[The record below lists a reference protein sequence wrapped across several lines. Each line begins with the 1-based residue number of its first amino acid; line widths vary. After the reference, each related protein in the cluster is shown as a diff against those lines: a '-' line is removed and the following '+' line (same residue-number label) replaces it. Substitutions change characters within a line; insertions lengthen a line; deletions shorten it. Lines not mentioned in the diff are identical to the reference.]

1 MARLHDAN
9 KNTSKKLQNFSN
21 DKSELLALSI
31 KEVNL
36 VFDNLNNTF
45 EPSFV
50 NKRLKISEYTLEIWV
65 FGQTFN
71 KNAQKF

>member
-1 MARLHDAN
+1 MAGLHDAN
-9 KNTSKKLQNFSN
+9 KNTSKKLQNFLN

-36 VFDNLNNTF
+36 VFDNLNNSV

-50 NKRLKISEYTLEIWV
+50 NKRLKISKYTL
-65 FGQTFN
+65 
-71 KNAQKF
+71 